1 MNVTVDMSRGPSSF
15 IPPSEVSKPTPT
27 LTKDSSYLHAGVPRR
42 RVEPSNKNYASYS
55 IDSAHSCVTVY
66 YHNLALK
73 A

>member
-27 LTKDSSYLHAGVPRR
+27 LIVDSTYLHAGVPRR
-42 RVEPSNKNYASYS
+42 RMGPSNKNYASYFL
-55 IDSAHSCVTVY
+55 DSAHSCVTVY